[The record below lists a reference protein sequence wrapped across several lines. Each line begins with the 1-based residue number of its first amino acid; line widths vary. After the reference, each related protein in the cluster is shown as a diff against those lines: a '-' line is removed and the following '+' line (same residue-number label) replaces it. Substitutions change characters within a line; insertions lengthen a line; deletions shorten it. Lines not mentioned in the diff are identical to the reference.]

1 MRMRT
6 WVGPGS
12 GVGIS
17 RTSHGA
23 PAAGTMAAFMAY
35 SLSRMRR
42 AVLHA
47 SVHPS
52 LTLPIARFE
61 VGFTNPANAGGGHA
75 LPRGSERAVE
85 VDAAHAV
92 LHDEDLEALPA
103 RVEGRVLHAKIGGE
117 AGEEEPPAA
126 ALPQVAGEAGARP
139 VVILVERRIGIDGGV
154 APLPHD
160 DVRPEGVEAA
170 VQLRAG
176 RA

>member
-35 SLSRMRR
+35 SFSRMRRAPLLAPDAPDEESRGMRR

-103 RVEGRVLHAKIGGE
+103 RVEGRILHAKIGGE

-139 VVILVERRIGIDGGV
+139 VV
-154 APLPHD
+154 
-160 DVRPEGVEAA
+160 
-170 VQLRAG
+170 
-176 RA
+176 

>member
-35 SLSRMRR
+35 SFSRMRR
-42 AVLHA
+42 APLLAPDAPDEESRGMRRAVPHA

-61 VGFTNPANAGGGHA
+61 VGFTNPANAAAGHA
-75 LPRGSERAVE
+75 LPPGTERPARAV
-85 VDAAHAV
+85 AAPPA
-92 LHDEDLEALPA
+92 LTTEAPEPPPA
-103 RVEGRVLHAKIGGE
+103 R
-117 AGEEEPPAA
+117 AA
-126 ALPQVAGEAGARP
+126 AR
-139 VVILVERRIGIDGGV
+139 D
-154 APLPHD
+154 
-160 DVRPEGVEAA
+160 
-170 VQLRAG
+170 
-176 RA
+176 